1 MPEPSPLE
9 LVRRVPHPALA
20 GVVASLAGYREHAPG
35 LRVQHESATLVVP
48 LIVSF
53 GRPFRIA
60 FGRTPTRA
68 DAQPSFLAGLHAGPV
83 EIRSDG
89 GAECLQIDFT
99 PLGAHRFLG
108 GLAGEVASR
117 MVDIED
123 ALGHAGRDLRRR
135 LGEAATWEAR
145 FDLAEAFLLARA
157 LPAAR
162 PEIAHLCAAIARAG
176 GAVSIAGI
184 AADIG
189 ISRKHLATLS
199 TRHLGVGPKTLA
211 RMVRFR
217 RACVVA
223 ASGHATWADVAATC
237 GFADQAHLVR
247 EFRALSGATPTHWL
261 GRIGRGAEA
270 LRAGEAPETR

>member
-1 MPEPSPLE
+1 MREPSPVE
-9 LVRRVPHPALA
+9 FVRRVPHPALS
-20 GVVASLAGYREHAPG
+20 GVVSSLAGYRERGPG
-35 LRVQHESATLVVP
+35 LRVQHESAALVVP

-60 FGRTPTRA
+60 FGRAPTEG

-99 PLGAHRFLG
+99 PVGAHRFLG

-123 ALGHAGRDLRRR
+123 ALGPAGRDLRRR
-135 LGEAATWEAR
+135 LGEAETWDAR
-145 FDLAEAFLLARA
+145 FDIAEAFLLART

-162 PEIAHLCAAIARAG
+162 PEIAHLCAAVSRAG
-176 GAVSIAGI
+176 GAVSIAAI

-189 ISRKHLATLS
+189 ISRKHLAVLS
-199 TRHLGVGPKTLA
+199 ARHLGVGPKTLA

-223 ASGHATWADVAATC
+223 ASGRAAWADVAAAC

-247 EFRALSGATPTHWL
+247 EFHALAGATPTDWL
-261 GRIGRGAEA
+261 DRIRGGAEA
-270 LRAGEAPETR
+270 LRAGETAD